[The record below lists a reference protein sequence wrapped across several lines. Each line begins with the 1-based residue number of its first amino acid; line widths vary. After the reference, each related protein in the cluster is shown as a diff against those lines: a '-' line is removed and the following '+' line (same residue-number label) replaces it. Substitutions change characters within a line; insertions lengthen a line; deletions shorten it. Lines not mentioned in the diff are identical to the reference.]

1 MLKLFASVLGLLG
14 GAVSTLGASGCVVFF
29 VDEPEC
35 PKSII
40 EK

>member
-1 MLKLFASVLGLLG
+1 MLKLFASVLGLIG
-14 GAVSTLGASGCVVFF
+14 GAVSTLGANGCIAFF
-29 VDEPEC
+29 IDEPEC

>member
-1 MLKLFASVLGLLG
+1 MGFLAKFFGLIG
-14 GAVSTLGASGCVVFF
+14 GVANTGCAFWMF
-29 VDEPEC
+29 DEPEC

>member
-1 MLKLFASVLGLLG
+1 MGLFAKLFGLLSNS
-14 GAVSTLGASGCVVFF
+14 ANTACIILFF
-29 VDEPEC
+29 DEPEC